1 MHILS
6 FKQISFRFKTIAYF
20 FMIVSGLAVSLFDSS
35 SLLMA
40 QGNLLLTPRRIVFEG
55 AKKSMELNLANTG
68 TDTAKYVISIIRIR
82 MTDDGAFETITEP
95 DSGQL
100 FADPYL
106 RFFPRT
112 VSLGPNEAQ
121 VVKIQLTKTTDLVP
135 GEYRSHVYFR
145 AVPNL
150 KPLGEEEAPKDT
162 TTISVKLTPVFGI
175 TIPVIIRVGESTT
188 KVSLSNLALEM
199 VNDTT
204 PRLKLTFNRTGNFS
218 VYGDVIVNYTSPN
231 GKTTQVG
238 MIKGLAVYSPNKLR
252 NFQFDLNKT
261 GEVNYHAG
269 KLYVEFSTQAE
280 PKAVKLA
287 DAELILH

>member
-1 MHILS
+1 MHTSAFNQKSLRTRAIV
-6 FKQISFRFKTIAYF
+6 YF
-20 FMIVSGLAVSLFDSS
+20 FTAFSGLAL
-35 SLLMA
+35 SLLIPSAQTMA
-40 QGNLLLTPRRIVFEG
+40 QGNLLLTPLRIVFEG

-121 VVKIQLTKTTDLVP
+121 VVKIQLTKTSDLAP

-150 KPLGEEEAPKDT
+150 KPLGEEETQKDT

-175 TIPVIIRVGESTT
+175 TIPVIIRIGESTT
-188 KVSLSNLALEM
+188 KVSLSNLAVEM

-204 PRLKLTFNRTGNFS
+204 PRLKMTFNRTGNFS
-218 VYGDVIVNYTSPN
+218 VYGDVTVTYTSAD
-231 GKTTQVG
+231 GRITQVG

-252 NFQFDLNKT
+252 NFQFDLIKANK
-261 GEVNYHAG
+261 VNYHAG
-269 KLYVEFSTQAE
+269 KLYVEYSTQAE
-280 PKAVKLA
+280 PKSVKMA

>member
-1 MHILS
+1 
-6 FKQISFRFKTIAYF
+6 
-20 FMIVSGLAVSLFDSS
+20 LALSLFIPSAQT
-35 SLLMA
+35 MA

-121 VVKIQLTKTTDLVP
+121 VVKIQLTKTSDLAP

-150 KPLGEEEAPKDT
+150 KPLGEEETQKDT

-204 PRLKLTFNRTGNFS
+204 TRLKLTFNRTGNFS
-218 VYGDVIVNYTSPN
+218 VYGDVTVTYTSPD
-231 GKTTQVG
+231 GKITQVG

-252 NFQFDLNKT
+252 NFQFDLNKANK
-261 GEVNYHAG
+261 VNYHAG
-269 KLYVEFSTQAE
+269 KLYIEYSTQAE
-280 PKAVKLA
+280 PKAVKMA
-287 DAELILH
+287 DAELVLH

>member
-1 MHILS
+1 MLTS
-6 FKQISFRFKTIAYF
+6 YSLQKSFRIRAILY
-20 FMIVSGLAVSLFDSS
+20 IVLTFSAFVGSSGRLT
-35 SLLMA
+35 A
-40 QGNLLLTPRRIVFEG
+40 QGNLLLTPRRVVFEG
-55 AKKSMELNLANTG
+55 TKKSMELNLANTG
-68 TDTAKYVISIIRIR
+68 TDTAKYVISIIRLR
-82 MTDDGAFETITEP
+82 MTDDGAFETISDP

-106 RFFPRT
+106 RFFPRM
-112 VSLGPNEAQ
+112 VALGPNEAQ
-121 VVKIQLTKTTDLVP
+121 VVKIQLTKTNELAP

-145 AVPNL
+145 AVPNS

-162 TTISVKLTPVFGI
+162 TAISVKLTPVFGI

-188 KVSLSNLALEM
+188 RVSLSNLALEM

-204 PRLKLTFNRTGNFS
+204 PRFKLTFNRTGNFS
-218 VYGDVIVNYTSPN
+218 VYGDVLVNYIAPD

-252 NFQFDLNKT
+252 RFQFDLVKAT
-261 GEVNYHAG
+261 AGVNYHAG
-269 KLYVEFSTQAE
+269 KLYVEFTTQAE
-280 PKAVKLA
+280 PKAEKLA